1 MCVQLWVVIELPVP
15 AGERYNII
23 VRDMALYI
31 TCAAVLAGVI
41 ETHDVCWTRGF
52 RLILYMRAYK
62 DDR

>member
-15 AGERYNII
+15 ARERYNII

-31 TCAAVLAGVI
+31 RVLLFWLALLKPMMFVGP
-41 ETHDVCWTRGF
+41 ED
-52 RLILYMRAYK
+52 LDLYYMRAYK